1 MHTIFTDIETY
12 TDFFYIGFK
21 RLHDGKRVGVEFSR
35 RNPRYDRD
43 YVRRVLLR
51 NETVGFNSLP
61 FDLPLIWY
69 SLDIEVDYNMIK
81 RKADGIIKGGLK
93 PWEVEDFLG
102 IRLPWELRNRHIDLI
117 EPQPNAFASL
127 KTLNGRMHGNRLQD
141 LPYPPDMILNDR
153 QMDDVADYCLHSDL
167 DATENLFNTLAE
179 PLQLRRA
186 LGEKHDQYFMCKS
199 DSQIGEAIVKKR
211 VEQITGRKPE
221 RASVRAGHTFR
232 YPVPDFMKF
241 ETPELQAIVD
251 RLRETD
257 FMIKSDGKVDMPEW
271 LASTQITIGA
281 TTYQMGIG
289 GLHSTESN
297 RAVFSDDD
305 FQLVD
310 ADVASQYPSI
320 ILLLGLYPQAM
331 GPAFLEAYADIKAE
345 RLRAK
350 KRAKVL
356 KAELKTVE
364 VDFEQFGEDA
374 VKHAKLVREQELLE
388 CSVIDKGGKI
398 QLNGVYGKLGSRY
411 SVLYAPHLM
420 ISVTLTGQLTLLMLI
435 ERAERAGI
443 PVVSGNTDGVLFRC
457 PRHLYD
463 GLDGDRLRASALEAI
478 CSQWEQDT
486 TLDLEFG
493 EYENVYNQ
501 SVNSYFAIKPDGAHK
516 RKGPLG
522 NPWNKDPSD
531 FDPVR
536 GQLMKNPQATICS
549 DAALALIKDGTP
561 IEETIRA
568 SRDIR
573 EFVTVIK
580 VSKGGT
586 WEPHPER
593 HATPVKSRIEF
604 ENHPTIEHYGLAY
617 QGGGGY
623 LGKVV
628 RYYWGVN
635 GAPIFESQPHPTTGN
650 FKKVPKSEGAIP
662 CMDLPTDFPTD
673 IDYDRYV
680 AETESILRDLGYYG
694 VIKPPEKRIRIT
706 KANRVEVLSKW
717 SVAP

>member
-1 MHTIFTDIETY
+1 MSGDIIGFDCEHY
-12 TDFFYIGFK
+12 WNFAYYGFK
-21 RLHDGKRVGVEFSR
+21 RFSDGKRIGVEFSHR
-35 RNPRYDRD
+35 SPEHKRD
-43 YVRRVLLR
+43 WMRGILLR
-51 NETVGFNSLP
+51 NTIVTFNGSSY
-61 FDLPLIWY
+61 DMPLAWY
-69 SLDIEVDYNMIK
+69 SLEEDVTPEK
-81 RKADGIIKGGLK
+81 LKKASDGIIKGGLK

-102 IRLPWELRNRHIDLI
+102 IRLPWDLKKNHIDMI

-127 KTLNGRMHGNRLQD
+127 KILNGRMHGNRMQD
-141 LPYPPDMILNDR
+141 LPYDPDTILSHDE
-153 QMDDVADYCLHSDL
+153 MDKVADYCLHSDL
-167 DATENLFNTLAE
+167 DATHNLWNTLAE

-186 LGEKHDQYFMCKS
+186 LGEKHETYFMCKS

-211 VEQITGRKPE
+211 VEQITGRKIEKAQVKP
-221 RASVRAGHTFR
+221 GTTFR
-232 YPVPDFMKF
+232 YPIPDFMKF

-251 RLRETD
+251 RLRTTD

-271 LASTQITIGA
+271 LAKTQVTIGE

-297 RAVFSDDD
+297 RAVHSDEK

-331 GPAFLEAYADIKAE
+331 GPSFLEAYGGIKAE

-350 KRAKVL
+350 KRAKEI
-356 KAELKTVE
+356 A
-364 VDFEQFGEDA
+364 DDPAF
-374 VKHAKLVREQELLE
+374 AKELLE
-388 CSVIDKGGKI
+388 CQVIDKGGKI

-411 SVLYAPHLM
+411 SALYAPHLL

-457 PRHLYD
+457 PREHYD
-463 GLDGDRLRASALEAI
+463 GLKKDRLNPSKLEEI
-478 CSQWEQDT
+478 CSQWEKDT
-486 TLDLEFG
+486 TFDLEFG
-493 EYENVYNQ
+493 EYESIYNQ
-501 SVNSYFAIKPDGAHK
+501 SVNSYFAIKPDGGHK

-522 NPWNKDPSD
+522 NPWNKHKSD

-561 IEETIRA
+561 IEDTIRA

-580 VSKGGT
+580 VTKGAT
-586 WEPHPER
+586 WR
-593 HATPVKSRIEF
+593 
-604 ENHPTIEHYGLAY
+604 GD
-617 QGGGGY
+617 Y

-628 RYYWGVN
+628 RYYWGHD
-635 GAPIFESQPHPTTGN
+635 GEPIMESQPHATTGN

-662 CMDLPTDFPTD
+662 CMDLPEAFPTD

-694 VIKPPEKRIRIT
+694 EIRPPQKRIRIT
-706 KANRVEVLSKW
+706 KANRLEVLSHW
-717 SVAP
+717 AVAP